1 MKAAMIQFLKAI
13 RGTFK
18 SKTMWTSL
26 LVAILPF
33 AEQLV
38 GVTVGVSPVA
48 GIVLGLVFA
57 VLRISTNKPL
67 SEK

>member
-1 MKAAMIQFLKAI
+1 MKAAMIQFLKAV
-13 RGTFK
+13 RGAFK

-26 LVAILPF
+26 IVAVLPF
-33 AEQLV
+33 AEQIV